1 MFLADLVV
9 STSCKCSIYKLQ
21 RESLR
26 EEDVTIDSYAFNC
39 LASVVLGL
47 LGFFPPLNSLQVFV
61 RLLSVFELS
70 FTRLIRQN

>member
-39 LASVVLGL
+39 LASVVL